1 VIDSQSVRVVAMA
14 PWVNNETWIAALD
27 RHRHGPG
34 GPFRWRSSYERGRAG
49 VELWV
54 AMREDRLREDVARI
68 QAWREKVRGNRLAKT
83 DLDPPFGQ
91 MEWALLR
98 SLEGLE
104 IRSANSLALCGSRN
118 SNVSFED

>member
-1 VIDSQSVRVVAMA
+1 
-14 PWVNNETWIAALD
+14 
-27 RHRHGPG
+27 
-34 GPFRWRSSYERGRAG
+34 
-49 VELWV
+49 
-54 AMREDRLREDVARI
+54 MREDRLREDVARI